1 MYEENEKSI
10 FNYNMLFNKINSDN
24 LDEKIDYNT
33 NLISD
38 INLQNFDIKRYEYYT
53 NLLYIYNKDPAT
65 LYNLLKKYYNIKNF
79 KSKERK
85 IIKYISNYARLL
97 KDNPDKDESPGSN
110 VTKDILEQTE
120 KQVEH
125 VGGVVIKAGAL
136 ENMAAKK
143 DVNDDLEKYSTLYSA
158 LKAKIPDKIKRSD
171 VLSKAVE
178 AAEVAEAGDTG
189 NAGETKQNLKK
200 QKQKL

>member
-65 LYNLLKKYYNIKNF
+65 LYN
-79 KSKERK
+79 K
-85 IIKYISNYARLL
+85 IHI
-97 KDNPDKDESPGSN
+97 
-110 VTKDILEQTE
+110 
-120 KQVEH
+120 
-125 VGGVVIKAGAL
+125 
-136 ENMAAKK
+136 
-143 DVNDDLEKYSTLYSA
+143 
-158 LKAKIPDKIKRSD
+158 
-171 VLSKAVE
+171 
-178 AAEVAEAGDTG
+178 
-189 NAGETKQNLKK
+189 
-200 QKQKL
+200 

>member
-65 LYNLLKKYYNIKNF
+65 LYNLLKKFYNIKNF

-97 KDNPDKDESPGSN
+97 RDNPDSN
-110 VTKDILEQTE
+110 DPPPPPSI
-120 KQVEH
+120 
-125 VGGVVIKAGAL
+125 A
-136 ENMAAKK
+136 
-143 DVNDDLEKYSTLYSA
+143 
-158 LKAKIPDKIKRSD
+158 
-171 VLSKAVE
+171 
-178 AAEVAEAGDTG
+178 
-189 NAGETKQNLKK
+189 QNKSG
-200 QKQKL
+200 